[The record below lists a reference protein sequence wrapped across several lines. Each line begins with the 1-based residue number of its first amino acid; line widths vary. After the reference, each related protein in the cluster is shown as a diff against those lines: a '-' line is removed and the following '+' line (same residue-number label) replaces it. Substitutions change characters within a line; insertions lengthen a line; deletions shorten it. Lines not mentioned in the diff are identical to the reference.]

1 MRRLIVSSLV
11 ALIALPGCIARDRV
25 NTGCEWIRDATF
37 PIDPQDAAHH
47 RHLVGDA
54 QLAEELA
61 IRYADHE
68 HKRLFGSEGHGGLL
82 EQGRLRQR
90 CMSRM
95 VDAIQR
101 VHGVTA
107 EQIDA
112 ARGERNRAFDAA
124 AALLFVPVYGLAAA
138 IACRRIGRR
147 FPSSDRRAGLTAV
160 GVGSLMAS
168 AIGLQS
174 GQLWLTVWEVA
185 RVGNGHMSSF
195 RAATQHP
202 WPSDHVG
209 ALFATGVALFWLVA
223 LWHVRFAADVE

>member
-25 NTGCEWIRDATF
+25 NTDCEWIRDAPF

-47 RHLVGDA
+47 RHLVADA

-68 HKRLFGSEGHGGLL
+68 HKRLFGSEGHGGLI

-95 VDAIQR
+95 VEAIKGG
-101 VHGVTA
+101 HGVTA
-107 EQIDA
+107 EQIEA
-112 ARGERNRAFDAA
+112 ARGERNRALDAA
-124 AALLFVPVYGLAAA
+124 AALLFVPVYCLAAA

-147 FPSSDRRAGLTAV
+147 FSSSDRGAGLTAV
-160 GVGSLMAS
+160 GVASLVAS
-168 AIGLQS
+168 AVGLQS
-174 GQLWLTVWEVA
+174 GQLWLSVWEAA

-202 WPSDHVG
+202 WPHDHVG
-209 ALFATGVALFWLVA
+209 ALFAAGVALFWLVA
-223 LWHVRFAADVE
+223 LWRVRFAPDVE